1 MLYVP
6 YSFSYL
12 YLMDFNVV
20 KALHII
26 FVVSWFAGLFY
37 MVRLF
42 IYHTEAQQRSETER
56 NILSEQFIV
65 MEKKLWWIIT
75 TPAMVLTV
83 VFGTWMILLNPNYY
97 LSQGWM
103 HLKLGFVVV
112 LLVYHF
118 LCQKIMNDLRNGQF
132 NWKSNGLR
140 IWNEVATLILVA
152 VVFLVVMKDSLNW
165 IKGTLGFF
173 AVAIG
178 LMMGIKL
185 YKWLRK
191 A

>member
-1 MLYVP
+1 
-6 YSFSYL
+6 
-12 YLMDFNVV
+12 MDFNVV

-42 IYHTEAQQRSETER
+42 IYHTETQERTETER
-56 NILSEQFIV
+56 RILSEQFEL

-118 LCQKIMNDLRNGQF
+118 LCQKVMNDLREGQF
-132 NWKSNGLR
+132 NWRSNGLR
-140 IWNEVATLILVA
+140 VWNEVATLILVA

-165 IKGTLGFF
+165 IKGTVGFF

-178 LMMGIKL
+178 LMIGIKI
-185 YKWLRK
+185 YKRLRK
-191 A
+191 S